1 MFPYSR
7 QNDIPYTP
15 NKTGPLLSKSTNYY
29 SKPDFPFAFESK
41 PQTPHPDNSPTAGLF
56 NGVDGLHKDLAKIQ
70 LDESSPTWN
79 GAQNGRYANYGTKT
93 PKRSNTLDSAKS
105 SEMSTRLGNL
115 STTSLVNGT
124 THVEDAGAVFAASK
138 ETLPSKDSSF
148 TPRPGYKQWIA
159 QAGKLVADLITCAG
173 ADHVITMELHDP
185 RSSSPLSYVFCSLAD
200 IAEEYQ
206 GFFDIPYGPLISAP

>member
-1 MFPYSR
+1 
-7 QNDIPYTP
+7 
-15 NKTGPLLSKSTNYY
+15 
-29 SKPDFPFAFESK
+29 
-41 PQTPHPDNSPTAGLF
+41 
-56 NGVDGLHKDLAKIQ
+56 
-70 LDESSPTWN
+70 
-79 GAQNGRYANYGTKT
+79 
-93 PKRSNTLDSAKS
+93 
-105 SEMSTRLGNL
+105 MSTRLGNL

>member
-1 MFPYSR
+1 MQF
-7 QNDIPYTP
+7 
-15 NKTGPLLSKSTNYY
+15 
-29 SKPDFPFAFESK
+29 
-41 PQTPHPDNSPTAGLF
+41 
-56 NGVDGLHKDLAKIQ
+56 
-70 LDESSPTWN
+70 DESSPTSN
-79 GAQNGRYANYGTKT
+79 GTHNARYANYGTKT
-93 PKRSNTLDSAKS
+93 PKRSDTLDSAKS

-115 STTSLVNGT
+115 STTSLLNGT

-185 RSSSPLSYVFCSLAD
+185 RSSSPPSYVFCFLAD
-200 IAEEYQ
+200 ITKEYQ
-206 GFFDIPYGPLISAP
+206 GFFDIPYGPLIDAPRCFLIF